1 MSPDLP
7 EQSPLL
13 PCRGVDLGIERC
25 KGFAM
30 QVQRIIGGQIGRQQ
44 MNQVIG
50 LADQVPYNPQGVL
63 RGPAWGIAH
72 AQRIKG
78 NASAAGRKMAGQNLE
93 RAEHVGA
100 GKVQDLVRPLRV
112 SI

>member
-1 MSPDLP
+1 MQVFDFPVY
-7 EQSPLL
+7 
-13 PCRGVDLGIERC
+13 CRRVAKVVLGIEDDES
-25 KGFAM
+25 FAM
-30 QVQRIIGGQIGRQQ
+30 QVQRIIGGQVTSQK

-93 RAEHVGA
+93 RTEHVGTC
-100 GKVQDLVRPLRV
+100 KIQDLARPLRV
-112 SI
+112 SV